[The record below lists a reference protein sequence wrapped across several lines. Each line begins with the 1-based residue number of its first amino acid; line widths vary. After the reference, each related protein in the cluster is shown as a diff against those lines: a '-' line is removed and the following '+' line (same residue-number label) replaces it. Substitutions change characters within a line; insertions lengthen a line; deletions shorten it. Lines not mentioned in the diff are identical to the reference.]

1 MKSLK
6 HPRCI
11 RMLEK
16 GNKGQIT
23 NCSEGVE
30 SGLTYIVMEY
40 IRGESLFDFMVNN
53 FDDEGLGEQYG
64 KHVMN

>member
-1 MKSLK
+1 
-6 HPRCI
+6 
-11 RMLEK
+11 MLEK

-23 NCSEGVE
+23 NCSKGGE

>member
-1 MKSLK
+1 MRSLK

-23 NCSEGVE
+23 NSSAGEE
-30 SGLTYIVMEY
+30 SGLTYIVIEY
-40 IRGESLFDFMVNN
+40 IKGESLFDFMVNH
-53 FDDEGLGEQYG
+53 FDEEGLGE
-64 KHVMN
+64 